1 MYSAVV
7 PRMAR
12 ILAAAALG
20 AGPALI
26 AGAASAEPEAAPSVE
41 FSGGSVLNMLVCKSQ
56 PSTGRLTVQAESKV
70 TFVNRLGQNATLR
83 VGGKTVTSV
92 GANQAVPVVFH
103 QGPVD
108 VSMTISC
115 SAGVVEE
122 FRAVTVGVTPRPAAV
137 PPAVA
142 PTTAPANR
150 APAPTG
156 TARGGATGYNRSASP
171 APTATGASPAADP
184 WASASADAA
193 APGVSEPDQGT
204 GEGGGLPPGATDVG
218 DVVAAAGEPVH
229 GPSGLLAMIAAVLTV
244 GVGVAAVR
252 AIMARRLGG
261 ARFA

>member
-1 MYSAVV
+1 
-7 PRMAR
+7 MAR

-26 AGAASAEPEAAPSVE
+26 AGAASAEPEAAPAVE

-122 FRAVTVGVTPRPAAV
+122 FRSVTVGVTPRPAAV
-137 PPAVA
+137 PPAAA

-156 TARGGATGYNRSASP
+156 TARGGANGYNRSASP
-171 APTATGASPAADP
+171 APAATGASPAADP

-252 AIMARRLGG
+252 AIMARRFGG

>member
-1 MYSAVV
+1 
-7 PRMAR
+7 MAR

-26 AGAASAEPEAAPSVE
+26 AGAASAEPEAAPAVE

-137 PPAVA
+137 PPAAA

-156 TARGGATGYNRSASP
+156 TARGGANGYNRSASP
-171 APTATGASPAADP
+171 TPAATGASPAADP

>member
-156 TARGGATGYNRSASP
+156 TARGGASGYNRSASP

>member
-1 MYSAVV
+1 
-7 PRMAR
+7 MAR

-20 AGPALI
+20 AGPALA
-26 AGAASAEPEAAPSVE
+26 AGAASAAPAGPPSVE

-56 PSTGRLTVQAESKV
+56 PSTGRLTVPADSKV

-103 QGPVD
+103 HGPVD

-122 FRAVTVGVTPRPAAV
+122 FRPVTVGVTAKPPAAPAAV
-137 PPAVA
+137 A
-142 PTTAPANR
+142 TTAPNGRTSSGTTSSQRGNSAR
-150 APAPTG
+150 TPTPTPSAVTPSA
-156 TARGGATGYNRSASP
+156 TAEV
-171 APTATGASPAADP
+171 DP
-184 WASASADAA
+184 WASTPPTAELPSGVPADGSGN
-193 APGVSEPDQGT
+193 GV
-204 GEGGGLPPGATDVG
+204 GGGGDLPPGATDVG
-218 DVVAAAGEPVH
+218 DVVAASGEPVH

-252 AIMARRLGG
+252 AVLARRTYS

>member
-1 MYSAVV
+1 
-7 PRMAR
+7 MAR

-20 AGPALI
+20 AGPALV
-26 AGAASAEPEAAPSVE
+26 AGAASAETEAAPAVE

-56 PSTGRLTVQAESKV
+56 PSTSRLTVPAESKV
-70 TFVNRLGQNATLR
+70 TFVNRLGQNASLR

-92 GANQAVPVVFH
+92 GANQAVPVVFR
-103 QGPVD
+103 QGPVE

-122 FRAVTVGVTPRPAAV
+122 FRAVTVGVTPRPAAA
-137 PPAVA
+137 PPAAA

-156 TARGGATGYNRSASP
+156 TSRGGASGYNRSATP
-171 APTATGASPAADP
+171 TPTATDPTATATADP
-184 WASASADAA
+184 WASASASADPS
-193 APGVSEPDQGT
+193 APGVSVTDPGT

-252 AIMARRLGG
+252 AVMARRTGA

>member
-1 MYSAVV
+1 
-7 PRMAR
+7 MAR

-20 AGPALI
+20 VGPAFV
-26 AGAASAEPEAAPSVE
+26 AGVADAEPEGTPAVE
-41 FSGGSVLNMLVCKSQ
+41 FTGGSVLNMLVCKSQ
-56 PSTGRLTVQAESKV
+56 PSTGRLTIPAESRI

-83 VGGKTVTSV
+83 VGGKTVTSI

-103 QGPVD
+103 HGPVE
-108 VSMTISC
+108 VSMEISC

-122 FRAVTVGVTPRPAAV
+122 FRPVTVGVTPKPAAAA
-137 PPAVA
+137 PAAA

-150 APAPTG
+150 APSPTG
-156 TARGGATGYNRSASP
+156 TPRNGSGNGYGRSATA
-171 APTATGASPAADP
+171 APTTTGTTAATPPTDP
-184 WASASADAA
+184 WASASSDAT
-193 APGVSEPDQGT
+193 PLGVQVPDQGT
-204 GEGGGLPPGATDVG
+204 GEGGGLPGATDVG

-252 AIMARRLGG
+252 AILSRRPGA